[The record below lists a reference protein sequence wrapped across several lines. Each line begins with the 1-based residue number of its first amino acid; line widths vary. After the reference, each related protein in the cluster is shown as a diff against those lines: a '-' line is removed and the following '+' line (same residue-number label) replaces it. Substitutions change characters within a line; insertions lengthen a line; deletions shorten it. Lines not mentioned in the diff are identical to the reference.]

1 MIHYRMEPLVGDP
14 SILHFSGTFLDVSI
28 SLCFSHLE
36 GALGV
41 AALPR
46 RGVAQGCVLGGELGG
61 SPGSD
66 RTGLVGLSFRSI

>member
-1 MIHYRMEPLVGDP
+1 MIHFRMEPWVGDP
-14 SILHFSGTFLDVSI
+14 SVLQFSGKFLDVSI
-28 SLCFSHLE
+28 FLCFYHLE

-46 RGVAQGCVLGGELGG
+46 RGVAQGCILGGELGG
-61 SPGSD
+61 SQGSD

>member
-1 MIHYRMEPLVGDP
+1 MESLVEDP
-14 SILHFSGTFLDVSI
+14 SLFQFSGTFLYVSI
-28 SLCFSHLE
+28 FLCFSHLE